1 MPLCDVIIEDNL
13 IGIANYM
20 LRLIHV
26 VADYKRFYQKNILN
40 FAMKNI
46 QIIEKPKGTFSC
58 DIGISVDEWQ
68 EILTNPQ
75 ITTENYREAL
85 LEFYCEP

>member
-1 MPLCDVIIEDNL
+1 
-13 IGIANYM
+13 
-20 LRLIHV
+20 
-26 VADYKRFYQKNILN
+26 
-40 FAMKNI
+40 MKNI

-58 DIGISVDEWQ
+58 DIGICVDEWQ

-75 ITTENYREAL
+75 ITTENYRKAL

>member
-1 MPLCDVIIEDNL
+1 
-13 IGIANYM
+13 
-20 LRLIHV
+20 
-26 VADYKRFYQKNILN
+26 
-40 FAMKNI
+40 MKNI
-46 QIIEKPKGTFSC
+46 QIIEKPKGTSSC

-85 LEFYCEP
+85 LAFYREP

>member
-1 MPLCDVIIEDNL
+1 
-13 IGIANYM
+13 
-20 LRLIHV
+20 
-26 VADYKRFYQKNILN
+26 
-40 FAMKNI
+40 MKNI

-58 DIGISVDEWQ
+58 DIGICVDEWQ

-85 LEFYCEP
+85 LAFYREPEHKANTIIDYVEDI

>member
-1 MPLCDVIIEDNL
+1 
-13 IGIANYM
+13 
-20 LRLIHV
+20 
-26 VADYKRFYQKNILN
+26 
-40 FAMKNI
+40 MKNI
-46 QIIEKPKGTFSC
+46 QIIEKPKGISSS